1 MNTQYISLVRVSTKT
16 QSDSGLGLEA
26 QRQSIAKFIGDQGD
40 LIQEFLE
47 VESGKKKDRKILDQ
61 AIATCKKRKATLIV
75 ARLDRLSRRVHLISG
90 LIESGIKFVV
100 VENPSATPLTLNILA
115 AVAQEEAR
123 LISVRTKAGLEQA
136 KKRGVVLGANGEN
149 LAKANKAA
157 ADSFAQSLKPILMKL
172 LQSDIKKSFGSFAKA
187 LNKRRIKT
195 ENGNLF
201 QPTQVRRVMLR
212 LGLTF

>member
-1 MNTQYISLVRVSTKT
+1 MKTQYISLIRVSTKT

-26 QRQSIAKFIGDQGD
+26 QRQSISNFIGDDG
-40 LIQEFLE
+40 LLLQEFLE
-47 VESGKKKDRKILDQ
+47 VESGKKRNRKILDQ
-61 AIATCKKRKATLIV
+61 AIAACKKSKATLIV

-136 KKRGVVLGANGEN
+136 KKRGVQLGAYGKH
-149 LAKANKAA
+149 LAAQNKKNANH
-157 ADSFAQSLKPILMKL
+157 FAIELKPTLVKL
-172 LQSDIKKSFGSFAKA
+172 LTSKIKKSYGAFAKA
-187 LNKRRIKT
+187 LNRRGIKT
-195 ENGNLF
+195 PRGNSF
-201 QPTQVRRVMLR
+201 APASVRNAFLR
-212 LGLTF
+212 LDLTF

>member
-1 MNTQYISLVRVSTKT
+1 MNTKYISLIRVSTKT
-16 QSDSGLGLEA
+16 QSDSGLGIEA
-26 QRQSIAKFIGDQGD
+26 QRQAISKFIGDQGD

-47 VESGKKKDRKILDQ
+47 VESGKKKDRKILEQ
-61 AIATCKKRKATLIV
+61 AIAACKKRKATLIV

-136 KKRGVVLGANGEN
+136 KKRGVILGANGKA
-149 LAKANKAA
+149 LAEQNKKD
-157 ADSFAQSLKPILMKL
+157 ADRFAIELKPTLVKL
-172 LQSDIKKSFGSFAKA
+172 LQSDIKKSFGAFAKA
-187 LNKRRIKT
+187 LNRRGIKT
-195 ENGNLF
+195 PRGNSF
-201 QPTQVRRVMLR
+201 APASVRNVFLR

>member
-1 MNTQYISLVRVSTKT
+1 MNTRYISLIRVSTKT

-47 VESGKKKDRKILDQ
+47 VESGKKRHRQTLEQ
-61 AIATCKKRKATLIV
+61 AIAACKKRKATLIV

-123 LISVRTKAGLEQA
+123 LISVRTKAGLQQA
-136 KKRGVVLGANGEN
+136 KKRGVRLGTNGKN

-157 ADSFAQSLKPILMKL
+157 ANAFAQSLKPILMKL
-172 LQSDIKKSFGSFAKA
+172 LQSDIKKSFEAFAKA

-201 QPTQVRRVMLR
+201 QPTQVRRIMMR